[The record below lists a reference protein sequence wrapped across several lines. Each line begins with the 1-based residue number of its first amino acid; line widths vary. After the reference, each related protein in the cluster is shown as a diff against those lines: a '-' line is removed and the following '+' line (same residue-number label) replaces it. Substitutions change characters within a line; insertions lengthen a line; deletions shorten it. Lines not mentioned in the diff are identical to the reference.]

1 MATIEKKTNNWS
13 KRSHANTA
21 DIAMSADSLN
31 CYFAGIATDPNYSAD
46 AISDAVRNAE
56 SLQSQSRDNISDF
69 HPYSADHIAIVLH
82 HTANT
87 APGPG
92 GIPAWVY
99 KTLAA
104 QISGIVSKL
113 INYSISQSLAPIA
126 WRCAHITPV
135 AKTNPVTGP
144 SDFRPISVTP
154 ILSRL
159 TERLIVHDYLLPCL
173 KPELFCDQYAYKP
186 TGSTTCALIDFTH
199 RIHTMLE
206 NNNYVRCVFID
217 FSRAF
222 DTIDHLI
229 LIRKLTTLQVP
240 IFIIKWLVS
249 FLSDRTQ
256 TTCLNYDR
264 SASARITRSII
275 QGSGVGPILYIMF
288 AFDLKP
294 LDLFNILLKYA
305 DDSTL
310 LCPEN
315 TGTSVELEMA
325 HIIEWSKTNKLLLN
339 LLKTKEM
346 VFHRPNPRRILFPDK
361 LQDIERVS
369 EFKLLGV
376 LLQTDLRFN
385 DYVSA
390 LVTVCNQRLY
400 LLTQLK
406 KQGLKL
412 AETDN
417 VFKSIILTKLIYA
430 LPMLFGYLTDHQ
442 IEQINSVFRK
452 ARKWQLTIDEYDI
465 VTIAEKLRY
474 DLFQQSKCITHC
486 INHLYTPTQNT
497 SIMGLRQRGHN
508 FFIPSLKYV
517 HNSKG
522 FLVQCLQKYR

>member
-1 MATIEKKTNNWS
+1 MWQLLKRTNSWS
-13 KRSHANTA
+13 KRSHAN
-21 DIAMSADSLN
+21 SADTALSADGLN
-31 CYFAGIATDPNYSAD
+31 SYSAGFVTDPNYSSD
-46 AISDAVRNAE
+46 AISLAVRDAE
-56 SLQSQSRDNISDF
+56 SQQSQSRDNISDF
-69 HPYSADHIAIVLH
+69 QPYSADYIAIVLQ
-82 HTANT
+82 HTSNT

-104 QISGIVSKL
+104 QISGIVSSL
-113 INYSISQSLAPIA
+113 INYSISQSLAPVA
-126 WRCAHITPV
+126 WRCAQITPV

-144 SDFRPISVTP
+144 SDYRPISVTP

-217 FSRAF
+217 YSRAF
-222 DTIDHLI
+222 DMIDHLI
-229 LIRKLTTLQVP
+229 LIRKLTALQVP

-249 FLSDRTQ
+249 FLSGRTQ

-264 SASARITRSII
+264 SASARINRSII

-294 LDLFNILLKYA
+294 LDLLNVLLKYA

-325 HIIEWSKTNKLLLN
+325 HIVEWAKSNKLLLN

-346 VFHRPNPRRILFPDK
+346 VFHRPNPRKLMFPDN
-361 LQDIERVS
+361 LQDIERVFV
-369 EFKLLGV
+369 FKLLGV
-376 LLQTDLRFN
+376 VFQTDFRFN
-385 DYVSA
+385 EYIST
-390 LVTVCNQRLY
+390 LVTICNQRLY

-406 KQGLKL
+406 NRDLNLLKL
-412 AETDN
+412 IMFSN
-417 VFKSIILTKLIYA
+417 QLFLLNSS
-430 LPMLFGYLTDHQ
+430 MLCQCCL
-442 IEQINSVFRK
+442 
-452 ARKWQLTIDEYDI
+452 DI
-465 VTIAEKLRY
+465 
-474 DLFQQSKCITHC
+474 
-486 INHLYTPTQNT
+486 
-497 SIMGLRQRGHN
+497 
-508 FFIPSLKYV
+508 
-517 HNSKG
+517 
-522 FLVQCLQKYR
+522 